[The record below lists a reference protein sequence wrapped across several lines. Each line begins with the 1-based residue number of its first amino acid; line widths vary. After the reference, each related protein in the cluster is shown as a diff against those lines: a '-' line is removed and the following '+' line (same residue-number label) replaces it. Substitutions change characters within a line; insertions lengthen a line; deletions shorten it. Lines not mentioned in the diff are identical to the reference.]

1 MRQKLLY
8 GAAALASA
16 ALMSLTTAAAHA
28 QAQDRAPQDNPP
40 LSCQPFGTT
49 LDGDSLLLCK
59 TPRTPSGRLQ
69 FHDCFVTGC
78 DGSILLEPDTG
89 KKAHRPA

>member
-16 ALMSLTTAAAHA
+16 ALMSLTTVAAH
-28 QAQDRAPQDNPP
+28 AQDRAPQDDPP

-59 TPRTPSGRLQ
+59 TPRTPTGRLQ
-69 FHDCFVTGC
+69 FHDIRAAC
-78 DGSILLEPDTG
+78 
-89 KKAHRPA
+89 A